1 MLTIITL
8 LIISI
13 MKNIISIIIIVISLA
28 AFVFVVK
35 PQYQKNKEIVVKSE
49 ELNQVLK
56 NARKLQMI
64 RDSLLSKRKEL
75 SKSDLTR
82 LEKLIP
88 ESVDNVKLI
97 IEFQKIAERYG
108 LEIKTA
114 TSAKDEAAKDSNQS
128 FDITTNDYGT
138 ITLNFN
144 LTGHY
149 DQFLN
154 FLADIEDN
162 LRITDLRTLEI
173 SGGDSG
179 VYEFNLSIETY
190 WLKDN
195 I

>member
-1 MLTIITL
+1 
-8 LIISI
+8 
-13 MKNIISIIIIVISLA
+13 MKNIISIIVIVISLA
-28 AFVFVVK
+28 AFVLVVK
-35 PQYQKNKEIVVKSE
+35 PQYEKNKELVVRSE

-64 RDSLLSKRKEL
+64 RDSLLSKQKEL
-75 SKSDLTR
+75 SKSDLAR

-108 LEIKTA
+108 LEIQTA
-114 TSAKDEAAKDSNQS
+114 TTAKNESNEDGGVNQN
-128 FDITTNDYGT
+128 FDISTRDYGT
-138 ITLNFN
+138 ITLNFD
-144 LTGHY
+144 LTGRY

-162 LRITDLRTLEI
+162 LRITDLRTLTI

-179 VYEFNLSIETY
+179 FYEFSLSIETY